1 MNFIQSVETCFT
13 KYLDFKGRA
22 SRSEYWWFVLFYT
35 VCWIV
40 GYSLG
45 PVIEALIILG
55 LIIPA
60 IAVCARRLH
69 DINKSGWL
77 QLIQIIPIVGWIV
90 LIIWCA
96 TEGEKKKNKFG
107 PPIKF
112 RRK

>member
-35 VCWIV
+35 ICWIV

-77 QLIQIIPIVGWIV
+77 QLLMITIIGIIP
-90 LIIWCA
+90 LIFWWA
-96 TEGEKKKNKFG
+96 TEGTKKNNRHGK
-107 PPIKF
+107 PIKL
-112 RRK
+112 K